1 MKPEK
6 ACDFSIYAFFLQ
18 EVAQG
23 CDLSGILNKLK
34 ETCTRLGHPVSS
46 DMEIETIE
54 LCGLVGT
61 KPKKGKNCQ
70 SLALIYDKTQVFVK
84 LDMISTSW
92 TEKGAVFAVL
102 KKIPPTGTS
111 SCEDFETCFGE
122 QMILMGKLF
131 VHLSLSATRAMVR
144 ISLTP
149 LSKNKINRYTRREK
163 SAKTT
168 KAMDG
173 NDDTFDMYKLP
184 QQVS

>member
-131 VHLSLSATRAMVR
+131 VHLSLSLCNQ
-144 ISLTP
+144 S
-149 LSKNKINRYTRREK
+149 
-163 SAKTT
+163 
-168 KAMDG
+168 DG
-173 NDDTFDMYKLP
+173 TDITHSTLKKQN
-184 QQVS
+184 QQVHT